1 MEKKDLLFLGG
12 LGAPRLVYTP
22 WFIVLKWFGYNIH
35 PVPNSLFTW
44 DSVSTF
50 SENLIQFSSGFEKVD
65 VMGVSYGGNAALY
78 GAYKS
83 PEFCEKVRKMVLVCA
98 PVLGAP
104 GLAKPFRKLLPGF
117 MQETLNEMTQTSDV
131 ARCIRELND
140 PARIPFDLHFL
151 YHERD
156 FIAPRETA
164 TLEDV
169 GTSHRLDFQW
179 QCIPGPAMHQAACIN
194 PKTLDTVVQILLGP

>member
-83 PEFCEKVRKMVLVCA
+83 PEFCEKVGKMVLVCA

-104 GLAKPFRKLLPGF
+104 GMSRPFSKLLPGF
-117 MQETLNEMTQTSDV
+117 MQKTLTEMAKTSDV
-131 ARCIRELND
+131 ARCIRELD
-140 PARIPFDLHFL
+140 APDRIPFDLHFL

-156 FIAPRETA
+156 FVAPEETA
-164 TLEDV
+164 TLQGV
-169 GTSHRLDFQW
+169 GTRHKLDFQW
-179 QCIPGPAMHQAACIN
+179 QFIPGLLMHQAAYVN
-194 PKTLDTVVQILLGP
+194 PKTVDTVVKIFLGP